1 MSPIRAGLTRLFESL
16 YAQLLSNLSFA
27 LALLALA
34 LLANLGALLAVNRAN
49 LHLAETREQIDSSRR
64 ETAAIQHLQL
74 LLREA
79 ESAQRGFLYLGNPD
93 YLAPMQANAGQ
104 IALVLA
110 TLRTMNADAPS
121 QQSTL
126 DRISTLMQ
134 EKISEMNVTIAL
146 QQSGQTDAARAI
158 VTVNRDQAVMAEI
171 STEIARFLSAESK
184 SLEEFLGAREK
195 IQLGVRWG
203 FVGILF
209 LNAMMIMVGAVV
221 IIRGLARERAG
232 LARESEGAVRE
243 IEGAVREREG
253 AAREIE
259 GAVREREGVERHD
272 QREVEFAAEAV
283 WRAEELRA
291 LSAHLLTI
299 QENER
304 HTVARDLHDE
314 LGGTLSAI
322 KLDIIMAREAAA
334 KRNDE
339 KSVARL
345 QRAHTSIDGAVQFV
359 RRLIED
365 LRPTLLDNLGFDA
378 ALHSM
383 TELFSERCAVACV
396 VSLPEDELNLT
407 PAQSITLYR
416 VCQEAL
422 TNVMK
427 YAKAKQVRIALS
439 NDGAQWTLVFYD
451 DGVGIGANTTQPNRR
466 FAHGLLGMRERVVA
480 LGGHFVIN
488 GSTGIGTTLTATF
501 PIAPTGEAEV

>member
-64 ETAAIQHLQL
+64 ETAAIQHLLL

-104 IALVLA
+104 IAPALA

-171 STEIARFLSAESK
+171 NTEIARFLSAESK
-184 SLEEFLGAREK
+184 SLDEFLGAREK

-232 LARESEGAVRE
+232 LARER
-243 IEGAVREREG
+243 
-253 AAREIE
+253 E

-396 VSLPEDELNLT
+396 VSLPEGELNLT

>member
-16 YAQLLSNLSFA
+16 YAQLLSNLGFA

-171 STEIARFLSAESK
+171 NTEIARFLSAESK

-232 LARESEGAVRE
+232 LARESEGAV
-243 IEGAVREREG
+243 
-253 AAREIE
+253 REIE

-396 VSLPEDELNLT
+396 VSLPEGELNLT

-427 YAKAKQVRIALS
+427 YAKAKQVRITLS